1 MRTHDGL
8 RRGPVHIA
16 EVNPIAARLGEQSRN
31 QSADLAGA
39 QDQYTVH
46 RTLTP
51 KKGRIL
57 PANAAARQPPWG
69 SPTSPSRGARQRREI
84 VAGSMRS
91 RRQKPP
97 PCTARDGSAAQPPS

>member
-1 MRTHDGL
+1 MPGEARAVGRIEREGDEAPARMRTHDGL

-69 SPTSPSRGARQRREI
+69 SPTSPSRGAR
-84 VAGSMRS
+84 
-91 RRQKPP
+91 
-97 PCTARDGSAAQPPS
+97 